1 MNKKILNGIIYSI
14 FGILIIVVLV
24 LLYLKSKEPT
34 DENKLYQVNFNQTIL
49 KWEKYDYAL
58 GQKMLVGVEK
68 SLDNGKT
75 FTKVTKEPL
84 AVSFEAQ
91 FSFLNENLGFV
102 LATKSLS
109 KTNDYLGFYV
119 TQDGG
124 KTFQNSIINYQNENI
139 EYLNVEML
147 PYQINAK
154 LKMEASIYL
163 NKNETETLKFVSE
176 DNGLTWNLES

>member
-1 MNKKILNGIIYSI
+1 MNKKVLKGIIYSI

-24 LLYLKSKEPT
+24 LLYFKSNEQI
-34 DENKLYQVNFNQTIL
+34 DQNKLYQASFNQTIL

-75 FTKVTKEPL
+75 FTKVTEEPL

-109 KTNDYLGFYV
+109 KINDYLGFYV

-124 KTFQNSIINYQNENI
+124 KTFDNSIINYQNENI
-139 EYLNVEML
+139 EYLNIEML
-147 PYQINAK
+147 PYQINEK

-163 NKNETETLKFVSE
+163 NKNEIETLKFVSE